1 MDIYNTTDDMKATEL
16 RKNLPHDKGF
26 PVYLVTVINTFTN
39 EVVEKKLFIT
49 RKAMEEYISTL
60 PSTMSIEKELLK
72 IQDVKFLSYE
82 VDY

>member
-26 PVYLVTVINTFTN
+26 PVYLVTVIFNK
-39 EVVEKKLFIT
+39 EIVEKKLFIT
-49 RKAMEEYISTL
+49 REAMEEYISTL
-60 PSTMSIEKELLK
+60 PSIMSVEKELLK
-72 IQDVKFLSYE
+72 IQDIKFLSYE

>member
-1 MDIYNTTDDMKATEL
+1 MDIYDTTDDMKATGL

-26 PVYLVTVINTFTN
+26 PVYLVTVIFNK
-39 EVVEKKLFIT
+39 EIVEKKLFIT
-49 RKAMEEYISTL
+49 RKAMEEYTSTL

-82 VDY
+82 VD

>member
-26 PVYLVTVINTFTN
+26 PVYLVTVIFNK
-39 EVVEKKLFIT
+39 EIVEKKLFIT

-60 PSTMSIEKELLK
+60 PSTMSIEKDLLK

-82 VDY
+82 VD

>member
-1 MDIYNTTDDMKATEL
+1 MDIYNTTDDMKATGL

-26 PVYLVTVINTFTN
+26 PVYLVTVIFNK
-39 EVVEKKLFIT
+39 EIVEKKLFIT
-49 RKAMEEYISTL
+49 RKAMEEYTSTL

-72 IQDVKFLSYE
+72 IQDITFLSYE

>member
-26 PVYLVTVINTFTN
+26 PVYLVTVIFNK
-39 EVVEKKLFIT
+39 EIVEKKLFIT
-49 RKAMEEYISTL
+49 RKAMEEYTSTL
-60 PSTMSIEKELLK
+60 PSTMSIEKDLLK

-82 VDY
+82 VD

>member
-26 PVYLVTVINTFTN
+26 PVYLVTVIFNK
-39 EVVEKKLFIT
+39 EIVEKKLFIT
-49 RKAMEEYISTL
+49 RKAMEEYTSTL

-82 VDY
+82 VD

>member
-26 PVYLVTVINTFTN
+26 PVYLVTVIFNK
-39 EVVEKKLFIT
+39 EIVEKKLFIT
-49 RKAMEEYISTL
+49 RKAMEEYTSTL

-72 IQDVKFLSYE
+72 IQDIKFLSYE

>member
-26 PVYLVTVINTFTN
+26 PVYLVTVIFNK
-39 EVVEKKLFIT
+39 EIVEKKLFIT
-49 RKAMEEYISTL
+49 RKVMEEYTSTL
-60 PSTMSIEKELLK
+60 PSTMSTEKELLK

-82 VDY
+82 VD

>member
-1 MDIYNTTDDMKATEL
+1 MDVYNTTDDMKATEL

-26 PVYLVTVINTFTN
+26 PVYLVTVIFNK
-39 EVVEKKLFIT
+39 EIAEKKLFIT

-82 VDY
+82 VD

>member
-26 PVYLVTVINTFTN
+26 PVYLVTVIFNK
-39 EVVEKKLFIT
+39 EIVEKKLFIT

-60 PSTMSIEKELLK
+60 PSTMSIEKDLLK
-72 IQDVKFLSYE
+72 IQDIKFLSYK

>member
-1 MDIYNTTDDMKATEL
+1 MDIYDTTDDIKATKL

-26 PVYLVTVINTFTN
+26 PVYLVTVIFNK
-39 EVVEKKLFIT
+39 EIVEKKLFVS
-49 RKAMEEYISTL
+49 RKAMEEYTSTL

-82 VDY
+82 VD

>member
-26 PVYLVTVINTFTN
+26 PVYLVTVIFNK
-39 EVVEKKLFIT
+39 EIVEKKLFIT
-49 RKAMEEYISTL
+49 GKAMEEYTSTL

>member
-26 PVYLVTVINTFTN
+26 PVYLVTVIFNK
-39 EVVEKKLFIT
+39 EIVEKKLFIT
-49 RKAMEEYISTL
+49 RKAMEEQICTL
-60 PSTMSIEKELLK
+60 PSTMSIEKDLLK

-82 VDY
+82 VD

>member
-16 RKNLPHDKGF
+16 RKNLSNDKGF
-26 PVYLVTVINTFTN
+26 PVYLVTVTNTFTN
-39 EVVEKKLFIT
+39 EVIEKKLFIT
-49 RKAMEEYISTL
+49 RKAMEEYVSTL

-82 VDY
+82 VD

>member
-16 RKNLPHDKGF
+16 RKNLPHYKGF
-26 PVYLVTVINTFTN
+26 PVQLVTVIFNK
-39 EVVEKKLFIT
+39 EIVEKKLFIT

-60 PSTMSIEKELLK
+60 PSTMSIEKDLLK

-82 VDY
+82 VD

>member
-26 PVYLVTVINTFTN
+26 PVYLVTVIFNK
-39 EVVEKKLFIT
+39 EIVEKKLFIT
-49 RKAMEEYISTL
+49 RKAMEEYTSTL

>member
-1 MDIYNTTDDMKATEL
+1 MDVYNTTDDMKATEL

-26 PVYLVTVINTFTN
+26 PVYLVTVIFNK
-39 EVVEKKLFIT
+39 EIVEKKLFIT
-49 RKAMEEYISTL
+49 RKAMEEYTSTL

-72 IQDVKFLSYE
+72 IQDIKFLSYE

>member
-16 RKNLPHDKGF
+16 RKNLPNDKGF
-26 PVYLVTVINTFTN
+26 PVYLVAVTNTFTN
-39 EVVEKKLFIT
+39 EVIEKKLFIT
-49 RKAMEEYISTL
+49 RKAMEEYVSTL

-82 VDY
+82 VD

>member
-1 MDIYNTTDDMKATEL
+1 MDVYNTTDDMKATEL

-26 PVYLVTVINTFTN
+26 PVYLVTVIFNK
-39 EVVEKKLFIT
+39 EIVEKKLFIT
-49 RKAMEEYISTL
+49 RKAMEEYTSTL

-82 VDY
+82 AD

>member
-26 PVYLVTVINTFTN
+26 PVYLVTVTNTFTN

-49 RKAMEEYISTL
+49 RKARDRYISGL
-60 PSTMSIEKELLK
+60 SSVMNAEVDLLK
-72 IQDVKFLSYE
+72 IQDVKSLFYE
-82 VDY
+82 VD

>member
-16 RKNLPHDKGF
+16 RKNLPNDKGF
-26 PVYLVTVINTFTN
+26 PVYLVTVTNTFIN
-39 EVVEKKLFIT
+39 EVIEKKLFVT
-49 RKAMEEYISTL
+49 RKAMEEYTSTL

-82 VDY
+82 VD

>member
-1 MDIYNTTDDMKATEL
+1 MDIYNTTGDMKATEL

-26 PVYLVTVINTFTN
+26 PVYLVTVIFNK
-39 EVVEKKLFIT
+39 EIVEKKLFIT
-49 RKAMEEYISTL
+49 RKAMEEYTSTL

-72 IQDVKFLSYE
+72 IQDIKFLSYE

>member
-26 PVYLVTVINTFTN
+26 PVYLVTVTNTFTK
-39 EVVEKKLFIT
+39 EIVEKKLFIT

-60 PSTMSIEKELLK
+60 PSTMSIEKDLLK

-82 VDY
+82 VD